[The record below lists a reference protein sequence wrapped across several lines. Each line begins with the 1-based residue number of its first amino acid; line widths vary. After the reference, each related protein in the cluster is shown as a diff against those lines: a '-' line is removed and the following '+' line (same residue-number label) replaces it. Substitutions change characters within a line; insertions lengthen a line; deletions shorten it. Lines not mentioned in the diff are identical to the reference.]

1 MSRKNKNILIIGIAG
16 ASGSGKS
23 FFASKLQSELDQRSL
38 FISQD
43 SYYKQQSAIP
53 LAEREIVNYD
63 HPDAIDFEL
72 FVEHIKA
79 LKSGFSI
86 NQPVYDFTVHD
97 RKKETIKTHSANII
111 ILDGIL
117 LFVAPSLN
125 EIIDYK
131 IFIDTP
137 LDVCFIRRLQ
147 RDMNERGRSAE
158 SVIKQYM
165 TTVRPMYQKYVLP
178 SKQHADYIING
189 IQSEHLHLDDVLI
202 NLKQKGNNV

>member
-43 SYYKQQSAIP
+43 SYYKKQSAVS

-72 FVEHIKA
+72 FVEHIKT
-79 LKSGFSI
+79 LKSGRPI
-86 NQPVYDFTVHD
+86 DQPVYDFTVHD
-97 RKKETIKTHSANII
+97 RKKETHKTDSADII

-117 LFVAPSLN
+117 LFVAPALN
-125 EIIDYK
+125 ELIDYK

-147 RDMNERGRSAE
+147 RDINERGRSAE
-158 SVIKQYM
+158 SVIKQYLN
-165 TTVRPMYQKYVLP
+165 TVRPMCLKYVLP

-189 IQSEHLHLDDVLI
+189 ENTRLHLKDILSL
-202 NLKQKGNNV
+202 LKQKGYHV

>member
-1 MSRKNKNILIIGIAG
+1 MSRKNNKIIIIGIAG

-23 FFASKLQSELDQRSL
+23 FFASKLQSKLDRQTL

-43 SYYKQQSAIP
+43 SYYKQQSTIP
-53 LAEREIVNYD
+53 LTQRERVNYD
-63 HPDAIDFEL
+63 HPDAIDFVL
-72 FVEHIKA
+72 FTEHIKA
-79 LKSGFSI
+79 LKSGHSI

-97 RKKETIKTHSANII
+97 RKKETLKTDSANII

-117 LFVAPSLN
+117 LFVVPALN
-125 EIIDYK
+125 EIIDCK

-147 RDMNERGRSAE
+147 RDMNDRGRSAE

-165 TTVRPMYQKYVLP
+165 TTVRPMYLKYVLP

-189 IQSEHLHLDDVLI
+189 ESSHLHLEDILTI
-202 NLKQKGNNV
+202 LKQKGYNV